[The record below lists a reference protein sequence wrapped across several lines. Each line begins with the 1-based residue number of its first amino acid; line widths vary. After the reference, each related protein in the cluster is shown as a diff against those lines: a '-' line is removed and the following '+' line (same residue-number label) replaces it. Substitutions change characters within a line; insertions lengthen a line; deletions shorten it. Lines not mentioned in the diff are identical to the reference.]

1 MLREFLGR
9 EVFGRIAATTG
20 APDPQLRGALAAS
33 QMIGLVVARYVI
45 RVPALADATREQLV
59 ERIGPVL
66 QHHLVDRVPEQ
77 E

>member
-9 EVFGRIAATTG
+9 EVFGRIAASTG
-20 APDPQLRGALAAS
+20 AADPQLRGALAAS

-45 RVPALADATREQLV
+45 RVPALVEATREELV

-66 QHHLVDRVPEQ
+66 QAHLVDRAPER